1 MADISTV
8 GEIVNFLA
16 IATYNR
22 PMTKLLNRRVYQ
34 TTQSKKPNN
43 TTAISSDFGVTAIL
57 KTAPPLWNG

>member
-22 PMTKLLNRRVYQ
+22 PMTKIAEQAGL
-34 TTQSKKPNN
+34 SEH
-43 TTAISSDFGVTAIL
+43 AIEKAEQYNGDFL
-57 KTAPPLWNG
+57 E